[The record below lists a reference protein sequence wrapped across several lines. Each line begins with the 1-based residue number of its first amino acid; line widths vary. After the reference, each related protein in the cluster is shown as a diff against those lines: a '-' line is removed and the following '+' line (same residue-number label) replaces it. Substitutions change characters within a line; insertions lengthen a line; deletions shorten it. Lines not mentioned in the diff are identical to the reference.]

1 MISGMAYT
9 KGPTELVKS
18 IKAVAEFQKR
28 FDYLCYVST
37 LTEKMDTTIR
47 NTNTMD
53 SKCAVLVELVCCA
66 MNINF

>member
-18 IKAVAEFQKR
+18 IKAVTEFQKR

-47 NTNTMD
+47 NTMD

>member
-18 IKAVAEFQKR
+18 IKAVTEFHKR

-47 NTNTMD
+47 NTMD